1 MAAHAVQWL
10 INVCLATVSSMPGG
24 VGCLFGGGGAAFV
37 LVVCQAKNCAET
49 SLEHLPSSLC

>member
-24 VGCLFGGGGAAFV
+24 VGCLFGGGGGSIRSGGV
-37 LVVCQAKNCAET
+37 PGEELRRDVT
-49 SLEHLPSSLC
+49 